1 MANLKH
7 IGRFKKTGRKVAV
20 VFRTLPGDHENCLVV
35 QTENLPDDDHDI
47 LIRLIESNTG
57 QVADELADA
66 MQRTPLG
73 DGSIMLARFHARG
86 NLVKVSTSEIEM
98 TPDTSTLVSLDEL
111 NKEIAQQKGVD
122 VKDLAVGG
130 TTEDEVANVTDIS
143 PKAADVPADVQAAS
157 EADPISDEKLAT
169 KYRADADALFKEAT
183 ELRKQA
189 EELSPTKKGAA
200 SGKQ

>member
-20 VFRTLPGDHENCLVV
+20 VFRTLPGDPENCLVV

-47 LIRLIESNTG
+47 LINLIESNTG

-73 DGSIMLARFHARG
+73 DGSIMLARFHQRG
-86 NLVKVSTSEIEM
+86 NLVKVSTSDIEM
-98 TPDTSTLVSLDEL
+98 TPDTTTTISLDDL
-111 NKEIAQQKGVD
+111 NQEIATQKGVQ

-130 TTEDEVANVTDIS
+130 TSVDEVATAQDIS
-143 PKAADVPADVQAAS
+143 PDVPADVKTAS
-157 EADPISDEKLAT
+157 TEDTISDEKLAA

-200 SGKQ
+200 RDTN